1 MALEKFSQRTFWCTF
16 EYISTCVHMHVYYI
30 IYQDLF
36 FSVTHLS
43 LAGVLWQ
50 CIFIIII
57 IIQQSLGN
65 NVLSQIT
72 VSYLRHWHTQN
83 QKEKRKK
90 RKKVATISRLIEK
103 RPEKYTGINPEV
115 IICIIE
121 KMHLI
126 KYIFILAGISKLS
139 FRFES
144 QLSVYFILISFKLI
158 AQSRNYIYRW
168 IYLCPCFLKANK
180 QNHRNFITGV
190 QCY

>member
-1 MALEKFSQRTFWCTF
+1 MALEKFTQRTFWCTF
-16 EYISTCVHMHVYYI
+16 EYISACVHMHVYYI

-50 CIFIIII
+50 CIIFYYYSTVPWKQCLI
-57 IIQQSLGN
+57 SDN
-65 NVLSQIT
+65 SVLSQT
-72 VSYLRHWHTQN
+72 LTHT
-83 QKEKRKK
+83 KPKRKKKK

-158 AQSRNYIYRW
+158 AQSRNYIYSW
-168 IYLCPCFLKANK
+168 IYLCPCFLKANE
-180 QNHRNFITGV
+180 QNHWNFITGV

>member
-1 MALEKFSQRTFWCTF
+1 M
-16 EYISTCVHMHVYYI
+16 YIWIHKYMSAYACILYNIPRLIFLCHTSI
-30 IYQDLF
+30 
-36 FSVTHLS
+36 SSRSS
-43 LAGVLWQ
+43 LAVY
-50 CIFIIII
+50 FFIII

-90 RKKVATISRLIEK
+90 RKKVATISRLIER

-158 AQSRNYIYRW
+158 ALSRNYIYIW
-168 IYLCPCFLKANK
+168 IYLRPCFFKNK
-180 QNHRNFITGV
+180 QTKSLELHYWCSMLLTFSVTEK
-190 QCY
+190 